1 MEAFLK
7 FLDLFVHFKNVL
19 KIEAKLGRSCIQADQ
34 KGLLLQT
41 LVACCATNTSAVP
54 PMMLIYLPV
63 LIKKTAARIAPT
75 LISLAAT
82 VVYH

>member
-1 MEAFLK
+1 MMEAFLK
-7 FLDLFVHFKNVL
+7 FLDLFVHFKIVL

-34 KGLLLQT
+34 KDLLLQT
-41 LVACCATNTSAVP
+41 SVACCATNTSAVP

-63 LIKKTAARIAPT
+63 LIQTATRVAPT

-82 VVYH
+82 VVYN